1 MKNLT
6 YILPVHIYNK
16 DVERYLKR
24 LFSSLENVDSK
35 NKEKLLIIGPAGVLD
50 KVKEIVEKTTL
61 KNTSFIENED
71 TNIFTQINN
80 GVLKCTTKFF
90 SILELDDEVM
100 PFWPSVAEPY
110 VEAKKDVSLFLP
122 IVHLKDEKNG
132 NSALSNEV
140 AWASSFSDELGYI
153 DLGALENYMDYII
166 SGGICKTED
175 FISSGMLKP
184 SLSIASTYE
193 FLLRFAYSGKKI
205 YVVPKC
211 GYIHYVNR
219 DGSFYKTET
228 ERITND
234 EAMEYI
240 KLAKKEYFFEN
251 DRGSK
256 ESKKD

>member
-6 YILPVHIYNK
+6 YILPVHTYGK
-16 DVERYLKR
+16 DIEKYLKR
-24 LFSSLENVDSK
+24 LFASLENVRSK
-35 NKEKLLIIGPAGVLD
+35 DKEKLLVVGPAKILE
-50 KVKEIVEKTTL
+50 KVKALLETTKL
-61 KNTSFIENED
+61 KNTTFVENND
-71 TNIFTQINN
+71 TNLFTQINN
-80 GVLKCTTKFF
+80 GVMKCTTKFF
-90 SILELDDEVM
+90 SIIELDDEVM

-110 VEAKKDVSLFLP
+110 IEAKKDVSLFLP
-122 IVHLKDEKNG
+122 IVHLRDEKNG
-132 NSALSNEV
+132 NNALCNEV
-140 AWASSFSDELGYI
+140 AWASSFSEELGYI

-166 SGGICKTED
+166 SGGIFKTED

-193 FLLRFAYSGKKI
+193 FLLRFAYGGKKI
-205 YVVPKC
+205 FVVPKC
-211 GYIHYVNR
+211 GYTHYVNR

-251 DRGSK
+251 DRG
-256 ESKKD
+256 KKDEEKN